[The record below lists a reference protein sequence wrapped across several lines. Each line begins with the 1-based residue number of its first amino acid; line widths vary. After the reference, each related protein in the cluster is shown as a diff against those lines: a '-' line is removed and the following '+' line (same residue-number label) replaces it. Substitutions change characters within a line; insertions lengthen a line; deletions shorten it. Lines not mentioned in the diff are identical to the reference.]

1 MIISTN
7 SNKRDNSLSEFL
19 ALIIIIFGALLFVS
33 FTVYLKKEMATPSN
47 ILAWR
52 IPWREEPGR
61 LQSMGSQ
68 RVGHDWG
75 DSPSYA
81 TDSLSTFKNWSSSF
95 LKFRFIDLLEKN
107 QKGNSGP
114 EFPKGNNQ
122 LGAIYHIT
130 TGLNHLFTLIMST
143 GLVSG
148 FRLPSQVASGYST
161 RQDNCPEWG
170 SLSALP
176 TPFLEGQKDIPVFH
190 SFI

>member
-1 MIISTN
+1 MIISTD
-7 SNKRDNSLSEFL
+7 SNKRDNSLSDFL
-19 ALIIIIFGALLFVS
+19 ALIIFWALLICSIYYLFGEGNCNPLQYSCLENYMNRGAWQATVHGVS
-33 FTVYLKKEMATPSN
+33 KSRTWL
-47 ILAWR
+47 R
-52 IPWREEPGR
+52 R
-61 LQSMGSQ
+61 L
-68 RVGHDWG
+68 
-75 DSPSYA
+75 SYA
-81 TDSLSTFKNWSSSF
+81 TDSLSTFKNCSSSF
-95 LKFRFIDLLEKN
+95 LKSRFIDLLEKN

-130 TGLNHLFTLIMST
+130 TGVNHLFTLIMST

-148 FRLPSQVASGYST
+148 FGLPSQVASGYSA
-161 RQDNCPEWG
+161 RQDHYPEWG

>member
-1 MIISTN
+1 
-7 SNKRDNSLSEFL
+7 
-19 ALIIIIFGALLFVS
+19 
-33 FTVYLKKEMATPSN
+33 MATLSS
-47 ILAWR
+47 ILAWK
-52 IPWREEPGR
+52 ITWTEEPGR

-75 DSPSYA
+75 DSHMPLIHCQPLK
-81 TDSLSTFKNWSSSF
+81 TSSSF
-95 LKFRFIDLLEKN
+95 LKSLFIGLLEKN

-143 GLVSG
+143 GLGSG
-148 FRLPSQVASGYST
+148 FGLPSQVASGYSA
-161 RQDNCPEWG
+161 RQDNYPEWG

-190 SFI
+190 SFS